1 MKNIEKIGMNKAQK
15 YYLGQGPWYI
25 IKEYLGIYPGYRY
38 KEFMD
43 LELEVIQ
50 NIWYNKVGQAIGA
63 LAPSPSRQPTPYQHQ
78 KYKWMKIAPG
88 STWKWSQGLL
98 YEYQYS
104 VTSTSWRMTRRH
116 NPVKA
121 SRPDVE
127 WLHSKREWLHELTE
141 QYYKQNFPE
150 FVATLDTMNSVLEK
164 DIHLKSTGTCNKS
177 MCSVIR
183 PINAAA
189 LPRRL
194 RRELDADITGNITE
208 AAVEAHSSY
217 SSFLKS
223 KILAACV
230 NDHRRHDVYKALD
243 RCVRQKYRLCVCGCT
258 VPTKGKAFEN
268 HLKSRNHCEKVLKNS
283 SVWSLEAWYC
293 YTGVVPPGFVRKSIG
308 TWSHIIPEDRKRNY
322 RHVIRHDGRV
332 DLADYLKSDPDG
344 AGHFNP
350 YNIPVV

>member
-1 MKNIEKIGMNKAQK
+1 MNKAQK

-25 IKEYLGIYPGYRY
+25 IKEYLGIYSGYRY

-50 NIWYNKVGQAIGA
+50 NIWYNKVGRTIGA

-78 KYKWMKIAPG
+78 KYKWSKIAPG
-88 STWKWSQGLL
+88 SVKTRRRGLQ
-98 YEYQYS
+98 YEYRHS
-104 VTSTSWRMTRRH
+104 VTTTSWRMARGRG
-116 NPVKA
+116 PVKLGA
-121 SRPDVE
+121 VE
-127 WLHSKREWLHELTE
+127 WSYSRRDDSGDELTE
-141 QYYKQNFPE
+141 QYYKQKFPE
-150 FVATLDTMNSVLEK
+150 FVATLDAMNSVLEK
-164 DIHLKSTGTCNKS
+164 DIHLKSARTCNKS
-177 MCSVIR
+177 MCSLIR

-189 LPRRL
+189 LSPQLRL
-194 RRELDADITGNITE
+194 ELDADITNNITE

-268 HLKSRNHCEKVLKNS
+268 HLKSQNHCEKVLKNS
-283 SVWSLEAWYC
+283 SVWSLEVWYRW
-293 YTGVVPPGFVRKSIG
+293 TGVVPPGFVRKGIG
-308 TWSHIIPEDRKRNY
+308 TWSHIIPEDRKRTH

-332 DLADYLKSDPDG
+332 DLADYLRHEPDG

-350 YNIPVV
+350 YNIVVV

>member
-25 IKEYLGIYPGYRY
+25 IKEYLGIYSGYRY

-50 NIWYNKVGQAIGA
+50 NIWYNKVGQTIGA
-63 LAPSPSRQPTPYQHQ
+63 WAPSPSRQPTPYQHQ
-78 KYKWMKIAPG
+78 KYKWRKIAPG
-88 STWKWSQGLL
+88 STQKPPQGLI
-98 YEYQYS
+98 YEYHLELG
-104 VTSTSWRMTRRH
+104 RIRRH

-127 WLHSKREWLHELTE
+127 WNHSPREWLDELSE
-141 QYYKQNFPE
+141 EYYKQNFPE
-150 FVATLDTMNSVLEK
+150 LVATLDAMNSVLEK
-164 DIHLKSTGTCNKS
+164 DRHLKTVTNSIYS
-177 MCSVIR
+177 IIR

-189 LPRRL
+189 LPHQL
-194 RRELDADITGNITE
+194 RRELDADVTGNITE

-268 HLKSRNHCEKVLKNS
+268 HLKSINHCEKVLKNS

-293 YTGVVPPGFVRKSIG
+293 YTNTVPPGFVRKSVG
-308 TWSHIIPEDRKRNY
+308 TWSHIIPEDRKRTY
-322 RHVIRHDGRV
+322 RHVIRHQNSV
-332 DLADYLKSDPDG
+332 DLASHLKSDPD
-344 AGHFNP
+344 ASGHFNP
-350 YNIPVV
+350 YNIVVI